1 MVGDTEEEA
10 RAAQIAALRRLGP
23 SGRVRLA
30 AEMSEDARRIAFEG
44 ERRRHPELSATEAR
58 RAVLGRMWGAA
69 LAASVWSSTRRP
81 PASLDALV
89 RSMAPEQYYVDAD
102 AARDALARRSMFNVV
117 DLASGWKV
125 DLIVRKNRPFS
136 RSEFARRMP
145 LTLLDVPVF
154 VASAEDT
161 IVAKVEWSKQSGGS
175 ERQRRDVAG
184 ILATVGRDLDRD
196 YVERWIRGL
205 DLEEEWGV
213 AQATPA

>member
-1 MVGDTEEEA
+1 MSTELRGLLA
-10 RAAQIAALRRLGP
+10 RLVALLDAAGVPFMIAGSFASTAHGVPRTTQDLDVVIDPP
-23 SGRVRLA
+23 SPA
-30 AEMSEDARRIAFEG
+30 A
-44 ERRRHPELSATEAR
+44 
-58 RAVLGRMWGAA
+58 
-69 LAASVWSSTRRP
+69 
-81 PASLDALV
+81 LDALV
-89 RSMAPEQYYVDAD
+89 RSMPREQYYVDAD

-213 AQATPA
+213 AQATLA